1 MGDQSKHDKDKI
13 YLQIHKELINVFA
26 PFWDANPK
34 PGENHHQNSSPSEP
48 TPNVDQWNENYSP
61 GVLGGNC
68 RLDEVAIFLL
78 IWIEEENWWKF
89 EKSGFVKFSSYN
101 RFHPT
106 FEWEIAS
113 KPQLTFFSSFQQE
126 VSPHISRR
134 VYNRNINRAPNK
146 TYKQGN
152 FIGQVLCLNLCGL
165 FKVHH
170 DPVVAACSSSRV
182 SLAVPVTSSIPFK
195 VLEQAIIGWKPSN
208 WIETCYL
215 KLFF

>member
-1 MGDQSKHDKDKI
+1 MS
-13 YLQIHKELINVFA
+13 LP
-26 PFWDANPK
+26 PF
-34 PGENHHQNSSPSEP
+34 EMQ
-48 TPNVDQWNENYSP
+48 TPNLVKITTKIHHHLNQLQMWINGTKITVPGYQGETAVWMRLLYSYLFEQKKKIDESLKNQ
-61 GVLGGNC
+61 VLSS
-68 RLDEVAIFLL
+68 FLVITASIPHL
-78 IWIEEENWWKF
+78 S
-89 EKSGFVKFSSYN
+89 EKLLLS
-101 RFHPT
+101 
-106 FEWEIAS
+106 
-113 KPQLTFFSSFQQE
+113 PQLTFFSSFQQE

-195 VLEQAIIGWKPSN
+195 VLEQAIIG
-208 WIETCYL
+208 
-215 KLFF
+215 

>member
-113 KPQLTFFSSFQQE
+113 KPSTNLFLLFPAGSLT
-126 VSPHISRR
+126 PHF
-134 VYNRNINRAPNK
+134 AK
-146 TYKQGN
+146 
-152 FIGQVLCLNLCGL
+152 
-165 FKVHH
+165 
-170 DPVVAACSSSRV
+170 
-182 SLAVPVTSSIPFK
+182 SLQS
-195 VLEQAIIGWKPSN
+195 Q
-208 WIETCYL
+208 Y
-215 KLFF
+215 